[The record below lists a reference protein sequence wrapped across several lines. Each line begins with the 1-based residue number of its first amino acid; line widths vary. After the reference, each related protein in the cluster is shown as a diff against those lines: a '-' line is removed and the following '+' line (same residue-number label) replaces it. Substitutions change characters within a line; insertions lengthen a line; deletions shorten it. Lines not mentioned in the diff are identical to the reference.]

1 MKKYPML
8 INGEQVVAQDD
19 TWIASTNPYTLQD
32 HGQIPRGK
40 KIDADLAVESAY
52 NAFHSDEW
60 QSLTASSR
68 GKLLRKIGDLIS
80 ENIDELATLEVQ
92 DNGKLLSEM
101 RAQVQYLPEYF
112 YYYGGLADKI
122 EGGIIPVEK
131 ADMQVHK
138 KYEPLGVCVAITA
151 WNSPLMLACWKI
163 APALAA
169 GNTVV
174 IKPSEYT
181 SISTLVFAN
190 LFEKAGFPK
199 GVVNVVTGYGSEIG
213 EVLISHPKVAKVAF
227 TGSEMGGKAVG
238 QKATSMCKHVT
249 LELGG
254 KSPNIVFADA
264 NIDNAVKGAIAG
276 IFAASGQTC
285 IAGSRLLV
293 EESIHDQFVQK
304 LVEFAKRAKRGDPM
318 RSDTNVGPIA
328 NKMQYDK
335 VLS

>member
-8 INGEQVVAQDD
+8 INGEQKASLDD
-19 TWIASTNPYTLQD
+19 TWIVSTNPYTLQD

-40 KIDADLAVESAY
+40 IADANIAVESAY
-52 NAFHSDEW
+52 NAFHSASW
-60 QSLTASSR
+60 QSMTPSTR

-92 DNGKLLSEM
+92 DNGKLLTEM
-101 RAQVQYLPEYF
+101 KAQVQYLPEYF

-131 ADMQVHK
+131 DQMQVLK

-181 SISTLVFAN
+181 SISTLVFAK

-199 GVVNVVTGYGSEIG
+199 GVVNVVTGYGKEIG
-213 EVLISHPKVAKVAF
+213 EALISHSKVAKVAF
-227 TGSEMGGKAVG
+227 TGSELGGKAVG
-238 QKATSMCKHVT
+238 QKAITACKHVT

-264 NIDNAVKGAIAG
+264 NIDNAVKGVIAG

-293 EESIHDQFVQK
+293 
-304 LVEFAKRAKRGDPM
+304 
-318 RSDTNVGPIA
+318 
-328 NKMQYDK
+328 
-335 VLS
+335 